1 MLKDVN
7 GHGQGRQG
15 GGQGAKAMLKDV
27 NGHGQGLQGRGQG
40 AKAVVKA
47 PRPWSRLLLCQ
58 GPIPPQPRFLLPI
71 PLPVLLPVALEAVL
85 LAVLLGRIRRLI
97 ES

>member
-1 MLKDVN
+1 MVKDV
-7 GHGQGRQG
+7 
-15 GGQGAKAMLKDV
+15 KAVVKAPRPCSRTSTAMVKDFKAV
-27 NGHGQGLQGRGQG
+27 VKRQGRGQG